1 VLPPRGGISFD
12 RSGMN
17 RIVAN
22 HARDGDAMLEVGVM
36 RMLKTALDPHNLLN
50 PGKILPE
57 R

>member
-1 VLPPRGGISFD
+1 MLAPRGGISFD

-17 RIVAN
+17 RIVAK